1 MSQTYPIGRDNL
13 NQLMQLQ
20 LGTEAF
26 DVIHK
31 VASNLE
37 DLKKISEALPMIQ
50 SMNEKLQELE
60 TQVQSIQTSLN
71 EKLQEL
77 ETQMQSTQTSLDK
90 KLKGLE
96 TQMQSTQTSLDEK
109 LKGLETQV
117 QSIHTSPVI
126 QSMNEKLQEV
136 ETQVQSIHTRLDEI
150 VLRLNTIQQSP

>member
-1 MSQTYPIGRDNL
+1 MSQIHPIGRDNL

-31 VASNLE
+31 VASNIE

-50 SMNEKLQELE
+50 SMNEKLQWLE

-71 EKLQEL
+71 EKLQGL

-90 KLKGLE
+90 KL
-96 TQMQSTQTSLDEK
+96 Q
-109 LKGLETQV
+109 GLETQV

>member
-1 MSQTYPIGRDNL
+1 MSQIHPIGRDNL

-71 EKLQEL
+71 EKLQ
-77 ETQMQSTQTSLDK
+77 
-90 KLKGLE
+90 GLE

>member
-71 EKLQEL
+71 EKL
-77 ETQMQSTQTSLDK
+77 
-90 KLKGLE
+90 KGLE

>member
-1 MSQTYPIGRDNL
+1 MSQIHPIGRDNL

-60 TQVQSIQTSLN
+60 TQVQSI
-71 EKLQEL
+71 
-77 ETQMQSTQTSLDK
+77 
-90 KLKGLE
+90 
-96 TQMQSTQTSLDEK
+96 
-109 LKGLETQV
+109 
-117 QSIHTSPVI
+117 
-126 QSMNEKLQEV
+126 
-136 ETQVQSIHTRLDEI
+136 HTRLDEV

>member
-77 ETQMQSTQTSLDK
+77 ETQMQSTQTSLD
-90 KLKGLE
+90 
-96 TQMQSTQTSLDEK
+96 EK